1 MKRYIID
8 SQTLQTG
15 DFDFTINVGMELFE
29 AMETDD
35 IQDAEFEIRVI
46 GNRLA
51 SNKMDIELN
60 GEGKITT
67 ICDRCLDSV
76 TLPEEVAG
84 AITIYFGDEVKP
96 FDGYT
101 ATIRKGDTFSI
112 AQFVYDCIMLDL
124 PVIRAHAPEEC
135 NPEMIARIKGEL

>member
-15 DFDFTINVGMELFE
+15 DFDFTIKVGMELFE
-29 AMETDD
+29 AMETPD
-35 IQDAEFEIRVI
+35 IKDAEYNIRII

-51 SNKMDIELN
+51 SNKVDIELS
-60 GEGKITT
+60 GEGKLTT
-67 ICDRCLDSV
+67 VCDRCLEDV
-76 TLPEEVAG
+76 VLDEEVAG

-101 ATIRKGDTFSI
+101 ATIQKGDTFSI

-124 PVIRAHAPEEC
+124 PVVRAHDIEEC
-135 NPEMIARIKGEL
+135 NAEMVARIKSEF

>member
-15 DFDFTINVGMELFE
+15 DFDFTIKVGMELFE
-29 AMETDD
+29 VMETVD
-35 IQDAEFEIRVI
+35 IKDAEYDIRII
-46 GNRLA
+46 GTRLA
-51 SNKMDIELN
+51 SNKVDIELS

-67 ICDRCLDSV
+67 VCDRCLEDV
-76 TLPEEVAG
+76 VLEEEVAG

-101 ATIRKGDTFSI
+101 ATIQKGDTFSI

-124 PVIRAHAPEEC
+124 PVVRAHNIEEC
-135 NPEMIARIKGEL
+135 NAEMVARIKGEF